1 MNPDGSN
8 VVRRTFSQSHS
19 QNPAWSPDGTRIA
32 YSTRNYGDI
41 DIWVVGAESGSP
53 SPLSDQPGRK
63 LDPSWS
69 PDGAKLVLVSDDDI
83 GTEVYTINSGGT
95 NFTLL
100 NIDNVFDAIS
110 YQRYPR
116 WSPSGM
122 KIAISITKI
131 NLIYGDMVDVGV
143 MNSDGSGLTIMI
155 FDADSYT
162 RTSWSPDGTSI
173 LYTSLSGSRK
183 DISWVS
189 LDESV
194 HGTIVTNGWN
204 ADWQH

>member
-1 MNPDGSN
+1 
-8 VVRRTFSQSHS
+8 
-19 QNPAWSPDGTRIA
+19 
-32 YSTRNYGDI
+32 
-41 DIWVVGAESGSP
+41 
-53 SPLSDQPGRK
+53 
-63 LDPSWS
+63 
-69 PDGAKLVLVSDDDI
+69 
-83 GTEVYTINSGGT
+83 
-95 NFTLL
+95 
-100 NIDNVFDAIS
+100 
-110 YQRYPR
+110 
-116 WSPSGM
+116 M

-131 NLIYGDMVDVGV
+131 NLIYGDQVDVGV

-173 LYTSLSGSRK
+173 LYTSLLGSRK

-189 LDESV
+189 LDGWA